1 MFADGGRMD
10 AFLLAREE
18 GALEV
23 VVLVE
28 SALEQPPCGGHIM

>member
-1 MFADGGRMD
+1 MD

-28 SALEQPPCGGHIM
+28 SAFGTTSVRRGT